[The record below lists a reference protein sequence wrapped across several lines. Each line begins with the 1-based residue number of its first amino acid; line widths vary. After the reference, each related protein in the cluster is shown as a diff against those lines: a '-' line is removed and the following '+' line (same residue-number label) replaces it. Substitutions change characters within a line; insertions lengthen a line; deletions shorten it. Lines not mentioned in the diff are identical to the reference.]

1 MQKEAKARLKINTL
15 LEESGWRLL
24 EKDGK
29 PANVQVEANVKLTEM
44 GDDFENISDG
54 FIDYLL
60 LDERGFPI
68 CVLEA
73 KSEDKDALIGKEQAR
88 IYANAE
94 NIRFILLSNGNI
106 HYFWDKEK
114 WNPTRISHFPRLESF
129 QSQENTTTDTRPFVT
144 EHIESDYVVRT
155 QFPRYRED
163 PRWQESSKQAE
174 LIKNHGLKFLRKY
187 QISAIES
194 VQRAVQDGK
203 NRFLFEMATGTGKTL
218 TSAALIKLFLKS
230 GLAKRVLFL
239 VDRLE
244 LEDQAKKAFVRHL
257 GNDFQTAVFK
267 ENRDD
272 WRKAEIV
279 VTTIQSISYNNKY
292 LKIFT
297 PTDFDLIISD
307 EAHRSISGSNRTIFE
322 YFIAYKLGLTATPK
336 DYLKNLGKSTVWEKD
351 PRELEKRQLLST
363 YQAFGCESGDPTFR
377 YSLLDG
383 VGDPD
388 GPYLVNPT
396 VINCK
401 TDITTDLLSKE
412 WYAVD
417 LTGEDGETEEV
428 IYKGSS
434 FERKFFS
441 EDTNRA
447 FCEAFM
453 QNALRDPISGEI
465 GKTIF
470 FCVSRHHAGKITQL
484 LNDIAH
490 TMFPGKYQSDFALQ
504 ITSDIPSAQQ
514 FTINFANGN
523 LNGYTNW
530 KEWYK
535 SSKTRVCV
543 TVGMM
548 TTGYDCEDIL
558 NLALARPIFSPSDFV
573 QMKWRG
579 TRTFTFDF
587 WGQKVQK
594 IEFKLFDFFENYKY
608 FEEEYPYDEVLSL
621 PKISSKLVEDTKP
634 VFEIANTDGVYES
647 SEKDYITVYDE
658 SQIGSEGM
666 RIDRELYIG
675 RFEKTLKDQ
684 FDASPEFA
692 EAVVSKDYDFLEE
705 YIKTRIFD
713 RPSEFYSLKKLR
725 EGYKTDRKVWLW
737 EIVDHIFFG
746 SKFRNKKEIALEEFE
761 KYLVAHGVVSELYYP
776 TREFFTLYLTKEEF
790 RTTVNNKHYR
800 NYAGNPEMMHIFTSL
815 GREWL
820 EAIPTYIHDHVPLN
834 QFY

>member
-1 MQKEAKARLKINTL
+1 MEKEAKARLKINTL

-29 PANVQVEANVKLTEM
+29 LTNVQVEANVKITEM

-73 KSEDKDALIGKEQAR
+73 KSEDKDPLIGKEQAR
-88 IYANAE
+88 IYANAQ

-163 PRWQESSKQAE
+163 PKWQDSEKQAE
-174 LIKNHGLKFLRKY
+174 LLKNHGLKFLRKY

-267 ENRDD
+267 ENRED

-336 DYLKNLGKSTVWEKD
+336 DYLKNLGKGTVWEKD

-417 LTGEDGETEEV
+417 LTGEDGATEEV

-453 QNALRDPISGEI
+453 QNALRDPISWEI

-470 FCVSRHHAGKITQL
+470 FCVSRHHASKITEL
-484 LNDIAH
+484 LNGIAKA
-490 TMFPGKYQSDFALQ
+490 MFPGKYQSDFALQ

-573 QMKWRG
+573 QMKWRW

-587 WGQKVQK
+587 SGKNVQK
-594 IEFKLFDFFENYKY
+594 TEFKLFDFFENYKY

-621 PKISSKLVEDTKP
+621 PKISSKLIEDIKP
-634 VFEIANTDGVYES
+634 VFELANTDGVYES

-684 FDASPEFA
+684 LSTSPEFA
-692 EAVVSKDYDFLEE
+692 EAVVAKDYDFLED

-725 EGYKTDRKVWLW
+725 EGYKTDRKIWLW

-761 KYLVAHGVVSELYYP
+761 KYLVAHGVASDLYYP
-776 TREFFTLYLTKEEF
+776 TKEFFTLYLTKEEF

-800 NYAGNPEMMHIFTSL
+800 NYAGNPEMMHIFTAL

-820 EAIPTYIHDHVPLN
+820 ESIPSYIHDHVPLN

>member
-1 MQKEAKARLKINTL
+1 MEKEAKARLKINTL

-29 PANVQVEANVKLTEM
+29 MANVQVEANVKLTEM

-73 KSEDKDALIGKEQAR
+73 KSEDKDPLIGKEQAR
-88 IYANAE
+88 IYANAQ

-163 PRWQESSKQAE
+163 PKWQDSEKQAE

-203 NRFLFEMATGTGKTL
+203 NRFLFEMATWTGKTL

-244 LEDQAKKAFVRHL
+244 LEDQAKKAFFRHL

-307 EAHRSISGSNRTIFE
+307 EAHRSISGSNRMIFE

-412 WYAVD
+412 GYAVD

-453 QNALRDPISGEI
+453 QNAIRDPISGEI

-470 FCVSRHHAGKITQL
+470 FCVSRHHASKITTL
-484 LNDIAH
+484 LNDIAR

-573 QMKWRG
+573 QMKWRW

-587 WGQKVQK
+587 SGKKVSK
-594 IEFKLFDFFENYKY
+594 KEFKLFDFFENYKY

-634 VFEIANTDGVYES
+634 VFAIESTDGVYES

-684 FDASPEFA
+684 LDTSPEFA
-692 EAVVSKDYDFLEE
+692 EAVISKDYDFLEE

-761 KYLVAHGVVSELYYP
+761 KYLVAHGVASDLYYP
-776 TREFFTLYLTKEEF
+776 TKEFFTLYLTREEF